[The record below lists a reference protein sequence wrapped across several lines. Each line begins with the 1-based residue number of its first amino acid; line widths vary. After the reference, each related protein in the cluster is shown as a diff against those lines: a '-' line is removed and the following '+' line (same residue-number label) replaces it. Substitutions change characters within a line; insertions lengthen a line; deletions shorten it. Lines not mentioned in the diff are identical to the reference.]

1 MAKSAKQ
8 IGLHGKP
15 TTEPNRPTL
24 RFNCSAAST
33 ILTKINDNA
42 YVVDLPPSMK
52 ISSTFNVADLYAF
65 REDDPLYPEDNS
77 GSSSSEVEG
86 TDVEYMA
93 ELIEE
98 QLDRLA
104 RCSTNE
110 AQFVQV
116 WARAQD
122 RAHDLSF

>member
-1 MAKSAKQ
+1 MRIAKDIFAIPSSTVASENAFS
-8 IGLHGKP
+8 LGKRIVDP
-15 TTEPNRPTL
+15 FRSSLTPKMVEALMWP
-24 RFNCSAAST
+24 AST
-33 ILTKINDNA
+33 ILKKINDNA

-65 REDDPLYPEDNS
+65 HEDDPLYPEDNS

-98 QLDRLA
+98 
-104 RCSTNE
+104 
-110 AQFVQV
+110 
-116 WARAQD
+116 
-122 RAHDLSF
+122 